1 MNIVCAVDLGSSSI
15 KVIIARFIGMDIEI
29 LGIGRSESRGIKNAE
44 ILNMEHVCTSI
55 KEAISEAEK
64 MCGITIQDVY
74 TNISGVN
81 VKGENSMGIYVIS
94 NEDRII
100 TKQDVSKAV
109 ENATNINLQSDYE
122 IIHVLSREYI
132 VDKKKRV
139 TDPIGM
145 PGFRLE
151 SIVHIVSAPKIQINN
166 IYKVFSKLGLKV
178 NDIIL
183 NSIASS
189 ESVLNEDEKN
199 AGCILIDFGFGT
211 TDVIVYVDGGVF
223 HTFSLP
229 LGSVHLTSDLE
240 YAFKIPF
247 QIAEFVKRRDG
258 IATRD
263 DVDPTE
269 KVEIPSTI
277 DNPKKFVH
285 LIDLALVLESRVE
298 EIFEI
303 IFKILKKRIDI
314 SVLRGGVILTGGGS
328 LLQGTEIVA
337 EKIFHLPARIGNPHR
352 LKGLSSEISSPEYAT
367 AVGILEFIFK
377 QNLLKNETNEGIK
390 KLSSKDKK
398 IIHKLKSWISENI

>member
-1 MNIVCAVDLGSSSI
+1 MNIICAVDLGSSSI
-15 KVIIARFIGMDIEI
+15 KVVIARLAGEEIEI
-29 LGIGRSESRGIKNAE
+29 LGVGRSESRGIKNGE
-44 ILNMEHVCTSI
+44 ILNMDHLSNSV
-55 KEAISEAEK
+55 KEAIFEAEK
-64 MCGITIQDVY
+64 ICGITIQTVF

-100 TKQDVSKAV
+100 TKHDVNKAV
-109 ENATNINLQSDYE
+109 ENATNINIQSDYE

-166 IYKVFSKLGLKV
+166 IYKVFNKIGLKV

-183 NSIASS
+183 SSIASS
-189 ESVLNEDEKN
+189 ESVLSDEEKN
-199 AGCILIDFGFGT
+199 SGCILIDFGFGT
-211 TDVIVYVDGGVF
+211 TDVIVFVDGGVY

-285 LIDLALVLESRVE
+285 LKDLALVLESRVE

-303 IFKILKKRIDI
+303 ILKILSKRIDI
-314 SVLRGGVILTGGGS
+314 SVLRGGIILTGGGS
-328 LLQGTEIVA
+328 LLQGTDTVA
-337 EKIFHLPARIGNPHR
+337 EKIFHLPARTGRPHR
-352 LKGLSSEISSPEYAT
+352 LKGLASEISSPEFAT
-367 AVGILEFIFK
+367 VVGIIEFIFR
-377 QNLLKNETNEGIK
+377 QNLMKQEQVDDIK
-390 KLSSKDKK
+390 KISSKDKK
-398 IIHKLKSWISENI
+398 IINKLRSWISENI